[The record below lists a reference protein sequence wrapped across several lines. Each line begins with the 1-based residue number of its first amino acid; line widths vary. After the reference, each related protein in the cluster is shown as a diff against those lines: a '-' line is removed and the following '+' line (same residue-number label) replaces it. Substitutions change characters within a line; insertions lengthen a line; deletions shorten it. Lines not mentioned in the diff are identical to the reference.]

1 MPVEYAR
8 GLLKLA
14 EALVQDSSHNA
25 AEVRELRAEAAAF
38 LLEGDPNLVEPIS
51 EAYIDQL
58 VPIFWR

>member
-14 EALVQDSSHNA
+14 KALVQDSPHNA
-25 AEVRELRAEAAAF
+25 AEARKLRDEAAAF
-38 LLEGDPNLVEPIS
+38 LLEGDPNLVEYIS
-51 EAYIDQL
+51 EAYIDTL